1 VVSRL
6 VDVNTQVTN
15 TDEQPDGVAEQ
26 DNANDIPEQWNHV
39 ANLRPQLHKHVS
51 AHPHNFR
58 GTRWYILSDA
68 VRGKHLRFNDVAY
81 EFIGRLD
88 GDQSIEEI
96 YLQLESKLGE
106 NCPGRHDLLSI
117 LVQLFSIGALRSGM
131 PADVEQLFNKRQ
143 AEKSS
148 NRTRRLLNPLAI
160 RFPLFDPD
168 NFLNRSIT
176 SVRSL
181 LSIGGAVTW
190 AIVICLATMLL
201 VINYQELMATLK
213 ADILQ
218 PSNLILV
225 VALFPIMKAFHE
237 FAHAYAVKAWG
248 GEVHEMGITLLVLMP
263 VPYVDATA
271 AWAFR
276 EKYKRIMV
284 SAAGMIME
292 LFLASIALIVWT
304 MVEPGLLKTAA
315 LSAFLIGSVSTVLF
329 NANPLLR
336 FDGYYIMQD
345 LIEIPNLYSRSA
357 KYLLYLFKHYVLGLD
372 ANTPVTEE
380 SEKPWLAGYGILA
393 WLYRIFI
400 TFVIAI
406 FLAGKY
412 FVLGVALAL
421 WSMALLFVFPLYRG
435 IRFLLTDKSI
445 AGKRM
450 QPISRTAAI
459 AASIAVVISL
469 IPFSLHTNAQG
480 IVWVPDQ
487 AQIYSEVDGFVTQI
501 KATPGARV
509 TSGSGVLQLS
519 NPDID
524 ANEEVLKARY
534 KELSL
539 RHKAEKFS
547 EPVKAEQTLEEIA
560 TVEADWEQLQS
571 DRESQT
577 LTSNV
582 SGTFVLPDEQK
593 ILGRYIKKGEA
604 VGYVVNPEELIV
616 RVVVPQTSVG
626 LFSKEVKN
634 VSVRFAEQP
643 GKAMQ
648 ANIIRQT
655 PAGSFSLPSRALGAA
670 GGGEIAV
677 NSTDENGTTSVNKIF
692 QLDLSLPENSIA
704 SGLGTRAYVRVNH
717 GREALALQWLRSARQ
732 LLLNKLPF

>member
-1 VVSRL
+1 M
-6 VDVNTQVTN
+6 NTQATS
-15 TDEQPDGVAEQ
+15 PDDSVEQ
-26 DNANDIPEQWNHV
+26 DTERQNIPEQWNHV
-39 ANLRPQLHKHVS
+39 ANLRPQLHKHVN
-51 AHPHNFR
+51 AHPHDFR
-58 GTRWYILSDA
+58 GSRWYILSDA
-68 VRGKHLRFNDVAY
+68 ARGKHLRFNDIAY

-96 YLQLESKLGE
+96 YLQIESKLGE
-106 NCPGRHDLLSI
+106 DSPTRQDLLTI
-117 LVQLFSIGALRSGM
+117 LVQLFNIGALRSGM
-131 PADVEQLFNKRQ
+131 PADVEQLFKKHQ
-143 AEKSS
+143 AEISS

-160 RFPLFDPD
+160 RFPMFDPD

-176 SVRSL
+176 NVRPIISFA
-181 LSIGGAVTW
+181 GAVVW
-190 AIVICLATMLL
+190 AMVVCFAAMLL
-201 VINYQELMATLK
+201 LINYQELKTTLA

-218 PSNLILV
+218 PSNLILM
-225 VALFPIMKAFHE
+225 VALFPVMKAFHE

-276 EKYKRIMV
+276 EKYKRILV

-292 LFLASIALIVWT
+292 LFLASIALFIWT
-304 MVEPGLLKTAA
+304 IVEPGLIKTAA

-336 FDGYYIMQD
+336 FDGYYMLQD

-357 KYLLYLFKHYVLGLD
+357 KYILYLFKRYVLGLD
-372 ANTPVTEE
+372 AHSPVTEE
-380 SEKPWLAGYGILA
+380 SEKPWLACYGVLA
-393 WLYRIFI
+393 WLYRVFI

-421 WSMALLFVFPLYRG
+421 WSLTLLFVVPLYRG

-445 AGKRM
+445 AGIRM
-450 QPISRTAAI
+450 KPIGRTAAI
-459 AASIAVVISL
+459 AASIAVVVSL
-469 IPFSLHTNAQG
+469 IPFSLYTNAEG

-487 AQIYSEVDGFVTQI
+487 AQIYSEVDGFVTDI
-501 KATPGARV
+501 TATPGAQIA
-509 TSGSGVLQLS
+509 SGNSVLQLA
-519 NPDID
+519 NPDIE
-524 ANEEVLKARY
+524 AREQVLKAKY
-534 KELSL
+534 KELSI
-539 RHKAEKFS
+539 RHRSEKF
-547 EPVKAEQTLEEIA
+547 EQPVKAEQTLEEIA
-560 TVEADWEQLQS
+560 TVEADWQELQTE
-571 DRESQT
+571 RESQT
-577 LTSNV
+577 LTSKAD
-582 SGTFVLPDEQK
+582 GTFVLPDEQK
-593 ILGRYIKKGEA
+593 IVGRYIKKGEA

-643 GKAMQ
+643 RKAMQ
-648 ANIIRQT
+648 AEIIRQT
-655 PAGSFSLPSRALGAA
+655 PAGSLSLPSRALGAA
-670 GGGEIAV
+670 GGGDIAV
-677 NSTDENGTTSVNKIF
+677 DTADKNGTTAVNKVF

-717 GREALALQWLRSARQ
+717 GREALALQWLRGAQQ